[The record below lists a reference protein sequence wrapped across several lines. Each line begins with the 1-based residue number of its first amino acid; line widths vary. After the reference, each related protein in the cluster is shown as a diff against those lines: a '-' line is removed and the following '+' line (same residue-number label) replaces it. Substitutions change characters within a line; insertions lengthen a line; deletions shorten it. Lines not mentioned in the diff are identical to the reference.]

1 MRVPTNDPDPS
12 YLRISVLNTF
22 DGTAWRPAGR
32 DIPREQRADGRRRA
46 TARARGHVVTRRYR
60 STIDVSE
67 FFTSRWLPTPYPVS
81 AVDAPGDWR
90 YDRSPWTS
98 SARPTNQTTA
108 GLTYTVDALQLSPT
122 ASQLADAVPAP
133 RRCSPRT
140 PPCHARCR
148 DSVGTLAQQVTQG
161 ATTKFEQAVALQ
173 QWFRE
178 DGGFRYSL
186 ARPAGSGTQTWCSS

>member
-1 MRVPTNDPDPS
+1 M
-12 YLRISVLNTF
+12 
-22 DGTAWRPAGR
+22 
-32 DIPREQRADGRRRA
+32 
-46 TARARGHVVTRRYR
+46 VTRRYR

-90 YDRSPWTS
+90 YDRSTMDFI
-98 SARPTNQTTA
+98 SAAANQTTA

-133 RRCSPRT
+133 LSVFTPNTALPRSL
-140 PPCHARCR
+140 PR
-148 DSVGTLAQQVTQG
+148 SVSTLAQQVTQG
-161 ATTKFEQAVALQ
+161 RTTKFEQAVALQ

-178 DGGFRYSL
+178 RRRL
-186 ARPAGSGTQTWCSS
+186 PATPWPRPPATAPTTWCRS